1 MDRPLPDLWDLIRR
15 AADVQARAL
24 HLHVGRVPAVRGA
37 MRDLEP
43 LDPAMEPLDTRTM
56 AVMLARVVDPDAWDR
71 LEAEGQGEVSLSQ
84 FEGRPIRLSLFKHG
98 GHWSAV
104 VFL

>member
-1 MDRPLPDLWDLIRR
+1 MDLWNLIGQ
-15 AADVQARAL
+15 ASTVQARAL

-43 LDPAMEPLDTRTM
+43 LDPDAPPLDERTLM
-56 AVMLARVVDPDAWDR
+56 GMLARVVDPDAWDR
-71 LEAEGQGEVSLSQ
+71 LDAAGQGEVSLSK
-84 FEGRPIRLSLFKHG
+84 FEGRAIRMSLFRHG
-98 GHWSAV
+98 GVWSAV

>member
-1 MDRPLPDLWDLIRR
+1 MDATLPDLWDLIRQ
-15 AADVQARAL
+15 AARLQARAL

-37 MRDLEP
+37 MRELEP
-43 LDPAMEPLDTRTM
+43 LDPGAAPLDARAM
-56 AVMLARVVDPDAWDR
+56 AIMLSRVVDPDAWDR

-84 FEGRPIRLSLFKHG
+84 FEGRPVRLSLFRHG
-98 GHWSAV
+98 GQWSAV